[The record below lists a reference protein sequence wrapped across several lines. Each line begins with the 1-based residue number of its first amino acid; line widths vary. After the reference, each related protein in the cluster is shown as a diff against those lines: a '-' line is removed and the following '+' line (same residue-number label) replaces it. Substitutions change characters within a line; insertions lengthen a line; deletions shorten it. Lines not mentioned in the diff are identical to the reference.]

1 MRNESVSTAWKKID
15 NLRPVPESLDTL
27 VLGQRIRYERRRKG
41 LTLAALGELV
51 GRPAPY
57 LSQLENG
64 RIEPRLSLLG
74 DLAEA
79 LGCSAGDLLNGEA
92 PTRRAD
98 LEVRLARI
106 QQTDAYRSL
115 RLPELKATARLP
127 DAALEHLLALHDAW
141 RDGSE
146 APSAGAGV
154 PAVDPVRRANI
165 VLRAQMRARDNY
177 YGEIEEVANA
187 VLRAASYPG
196 AGPVS
201 ERILLDL
208 ADHLGYRI
216 DRVRDI
222 PRSTRSV
229 TDLRRRVIYIPQ
241 RDELPTRAARSV
253 VLSTLGHFALDH
265 SDPETIEDYLR
276 QRVESNYF
284 AGAVLAP
291 QSPAVSLLQEA
302 AVEGDIAVQDLKD
315 VFYVSYEMAAHR
327 LTNLATEH
335 LGIPM
340 HFMRADEEGLISKAY
355 ENDNVPFPT
364 APDGS
369 LEGVRVPTSWAP
381 RQVFHSAD
389 TYATYAQYTE
399 TDAGDYFCV
408 TQVDT
413 TRDHGHTVTV
423 GTTAAHAARFRGSGT
438 ARRIVSP
445 QATRTPGPGA
455 GDGPPRDR
463 RVWASARD
471 REFVLGPLTSPD
483 GALAPSP
490 GVSMSEVH
498 AFLDRHRSDEAR

>member
-1 MRNESVSTAWKKID
+1 MSGNRKICYSSG
-15 NLRPVPESLDTL
+15 VAEMGDTL
-27 VLGQRIRYERRRKG
+27 ILGQRVRHERRRRG
-41 LTLAALGELV
+41 LTLAELGDLV

-74 DLAEA
+74 ELAAA
-79 LGCSAGDLLNGEA
+79 LGCSVGGLLE
-92 PTRRAD
+92 PEPPSRRAD
-98 LEVRLARI
+98 LEVRLARM
-106 QQTDAYRSL
+106 QQTEAYREL
-115 RLPELKATARLP
+115 QLPELKATARLP
-127 DAALEHLLALHDAW
+127 DAALEHLVTLHEAW
-141 RDGSE
+141 R
-146 APSAGAGV
+146 AGARAAG
-154 PAVDPVRRANI
+154 PTAGGTAADPVRRANT

-177 YGEIEEVANA
+177 YGEIEEVASEA
-187 VLRAASYPG
+187 LRAVSYPG
-196 AGPVS
+196 AGPIS

-208 ADHLGYRI
+208 AAHFGYRI

-265 SDPETIEDYLR
+265 SDPVTIEDYLR

-291 QSPAVSLLQEA
+291 ESPAVSLLQEA
-302 AVEGDIAVQDLKD
+302 AATNDIAVQDLKD
-315 VFYVSYEMAAHR
+315 IFYVSYEMAAHR
-327 LTNLATEH
+327 LTNLATRH

-364 APDGS
+364 AVDGS
-369 LEGVRVPTSWAP
+369 LEGVRVPSSWAP
-381 RQVFHSAD
+381 RQVFHSVD
-389 TYATYAQYTE
+389 TYATHAQYTD
-399 TDAGDYFCV
+399 TTTGDYFCV

-413 TRDHGHTVTV
+413 TRDLGHTVTV
-423 GTTAAHAARFRGSGT
+423 GTIDAHARLFRGSETTRRFTTAAAAGDRSLAPGT
-438 ARRIVSP
+438 ALR
-445 QATRTPGPGA
+445 QAGQ
-455 GDGPPRDR
+455 
-463 RVWASARD
+463 VWASARD
-471 REFVLGPLTSPD
+471 REFVLGPQASPD

-490 GVSMSEVH
+490 GVAMSEVH
-498 AFLDRHRSDEAR
+498 AFLDRHGDANAEATT

>member
-1 MRNESVSTAWKKID
+1 M
-15 NLRPVPESLDTL
+15 PEPLDTL
-27 VLGQRIRYERRRKG
+27 VLGQRIRHERRRKG
-41 LTLAALGELV
+41 LTLAELGELV

-74 DLAEA
+74 DLAEV
-79 LGCSAGDLLNGEA
+79 LGCSPGDLLNGEA
-92 PTRRAD
+92 PTRRAE

-127 DAALEHLLALHDAW
+127 DAALEHLLTLHDAW
-141 RDGSE
+141 R
-146 APSAGAGV
+146 ASAESRGAAAGV
-154 PAVDPVRRANI
+154 PAVDPVRRANT

-177 YGEIEEVANA
+177 YGEIEE
-187 VLRAASYPG
+187 AAATALKSVSY
-196 AGPVS
+196 AGTGPIS

-208 ADHLGYRI
+208 AEHFGYRI

-265 SDPETIEDYLR
+265 SDPDTIEDYLR

-291 QSPAVSLLQEA
+291 ESPAVALLDEA
-302 AVEGDIAVQDLKD
+302 AASGDIAVQDLKD

-327 LTNLATEH
+327 LTNLATRH

-355 ENDNVPFPT
+355 ENDNVPFP
-364 APDGS
+364 AALDGS
-369 LEGVRVPTSWAP
+369 LEGVRVPSSWAP

-389 TYATYAQYTE
+389 TYATHAQYTE
-399 TDAGDYFCV
+399 TAAEAYFCV

-413 TRDHGHTVTV
+413 TRDLGHTVTV
-423 GTTAAHAARFRGSGT
+423 GTTASHAGLFRGSETTRRFAGAAPGT
-438 ARRIVSP
+438 ADDGD
-445 QATRTPGPGA
+445 AETRVQR
-455 GDGPPRDR
+455 DG

-471 REFVLGPLTSPD
+471 REFVLGPLDLPD

-490 GVSMSEVH
+490 GVAMSEVH
-498 AFLDRHRSDEAR
+498 AFLDRHRAVDAGA

>member
-1 MRNESVSTAWKKID
+1 M
-15 NLRPVPESLDTL
+15 PESLDTL
-27 VLGQRIRYERRRKG
+27 VLGQRIRHERRRKG
-41 LTLAALGELV
+41 LTLAELGELV

-74 DLAEA
+74 DLAEV
-79 LGCSAGDLLNGEA
+79 LGCNPGDLLNGEA
-92 PTRRAD
+92 PTRRAE

-127 DAALEHLLALHDAW
+127 DTALEHLLALHDAW

-146 APSAGAGV
+146 SRSAGAGV

-165 VLRAQMRARDNY
+165 VLRAQMRARSNY
-177 YGEIEEVANA
+177 YGEIEEVATA
-187 VLRAASYPG
+187 ALRAASYPG
-196 AGPVS
+196 TGPIS

-208 ADHLGYRI
+208 AEHFGYRI

-291 QSPAVSLLQEA
+291 ESPAVALLDEA
-302 AVEGDIAVQDLKD
+302 AASGDIAVQDLKD

-327 LTNLATEH
+327 LTNLATRH

-369 LEGVRVPTSWAP
+369 LEGVRVPTLWAP

-423 GTTAAHAARFRGSGT
+423 GTTADHAGRFRSSDT
-438 ARRIVSP
+438 ARRIVAP
-445 QATRTPGPGA
+445 QATGVTGPGA
-455 GDGPPRDR
+455 GDGLARDR

-498 AFLDRHRSDEAR
+498 AFLDRHRSDTGT

>member
-1 MRNESVSTAWKKID
+1 MAE
-15 NLRPVPESLDTL
+15 PLDTL
-27 VLGQRIRYERRRKG
+27 VLGQRIRHERRRKG
-41 LTLAALGELV
+41 LTLAELGELV
-51 GRPAPY
+51 GRAAPY

-64 RIEPRLSLLG
+64 RIEPRLSLLA
-74 DLAEA
+74 DLARA
-79 LGCSAGDLLNGEA
+79 LGCSATDLLKDEA

-98 LEVRLARI
+98 LEVRLARA
-106 QQTDAYRSL
+106 QQSDAYDSL
-115 RLPELKATARLP
+115 RLPELKATTRLP

-141 RDGSE
+141 RAAAEGRGS
-146 APSAGAGV
+146 AV
-154 PAVDPVRRANI
+154 LPAVDPVRRANI
-165 VLRAQMRARDNY
+165 VLRAQMRARSNY
-177 YGEIEEVANA
+177 YGEIEEVA
-187 VLRAASYPG
+187 AAALTAAGYPG
-196 AGPVS
+196 TGAIS

-208 ADHLGYRI
+208 ATHFGYRI

-291 QSPAVSLLQEA
+291 ESPAVALLGEA
-302 AVEGDIAVQDLKD
+302 ASSGDIATQDLKD

-327 LTNLATEH
+327 LTNLATHH

-355 ENDNVPFPT
+355 ENDNVPFPA

-369 LEGVRVPTSWAP
+369 LEGVRVPTTWAP
-381 RQVFHSAD
+381 RQVFLSAD

-399 TDAGDYFCV
+399 TEVDDYFCV

-423 GTTAAHAARFRGSGT
+423 GTTAANAGRFRGSNS
-438 ARRIVSP
+438 ARRVVAP
-445 QATRTPGPGA
+445 QVTSGTGLGA
-455 GDGPPRDR
+455 GGGHPRDA

-498 AFLDRHRSDEAR
+498 SFLDRHRDDGN

>member
-1 MRNESVSTAWKKID
+1 M
-15 NLRPVPESLDTL
+15 PEALDTL

-41 LTLAALGELV
+41 LTLAELGKLV

-79 LGCSAGDLLNGEA
+79 LGCPPADLLNGEA
-92 PTRRAD
+92 PTRRAE
-98 LEVRLARI
+98 LEVGLARI
-106 QQTDAYRSL
+106 QQSDAYRSL
-115 RLPELKATARLP
+115 RLPELKATARVP

-146 APSAGAGV
+146 GRSAGTGV

-165 VLRAQMRARDNY
+165 VLRAQMRARSNY
-177 YGEIEEVANA
+177 YGEIEEVAGA
-187 VLRAASYPG
+187 ALRAASYPG
-196 AGPVS
+196 TGPIS

-208 ADHLGYRI
+208 AGHFGYRI

-241 RDELPTRAARSV
+241 RDELPTRASRSV

-291 QSPAVSLLQEA
+291 ESPAVSLLQEA
-302 AVEGDIAVQDLKD
+302 AGEGDIAVQDLKD
-315 VFYVSYEMAAHR
+315 VFSVSYEMAAHR
-327 LTNLATEH
+327 LTNLASEH

-355 ENDNVPFPT
+355 ENDNVPFPA

-369 LEGVRVPTSWAP
+369 LEGVRVPSSWAP
-381 RQVFHSAD
+381 RQVFHSDD

-423 GTTAAHAARFRGSGT
+423 GTTAAHAGRFRGSET

-445 QATRTPGPGA
+445 SATGVAGPAA

-498 AFLDRHRSDEAR
+498 AFLDRHRTDGAG

>member
-1 MRNESVSTAWKKID
+1 M
-15 NLRPVPESLDTL
+15 
-27 VLGQRIRYERRRKG
+27 
-41 LTLAALGELV
+41 
-51 GRPAPY
+51 
-57 LSQLENG
+57 
-64 RIEPRLSLLG
+64 
-74 DLAEA
+74 
-79 LGCSAGDLLNGEA
+79 
-92 PTRRAD
+92 
-98 LEVRLARI
+98 
-106 QQTDAYRSL
+106 
-115 RLPELKATARLP
+115 
-127 DAALEHLLALHDAW
+127 
-141 RDGSE
+141 
-146 APSAGAGV
+146 
-154 PAVDPVRRANI
+154 DPVRRANI

-196 AGPVS
+196 TGPVS

-302 AVEGDIAVQDLKD
+302 AGEGDIAVQDLKD

-423 GTTAAHAARFRGSGT
+423 GTTAAHAGRFRGSGT

-498 AFLDRHRSDEAR
+498 AFLDRHRSDEAL

>member
-1 MRNESVSTAWKKID
+1 MFGRR
-15 NLRPVPESLDTL
+15 LRH
-27 VLGQRIRYERRRKG
+27 ERRRRG
-41 LTLAALGELV
+41 LTLAELGELV

-74 DLAEA
+74 DLADA
-79 LGCSAGDLLNGEA
+79 LGTTTARLLDSEP
-92 PTRRAD
+92 PTRRAQ
-98 LEVRLARI
+98 LEVRLARM
-106 QQTDAYRSL
+106 QQTDAYREL

-127 DAALEHLLALHDAW
+127 DAALEHLVALHNAW
-141 RDGSE
+141 RTSTEGR
-146 APSAGAGV
+146 SAGT
-154 PAVDPVRRANI
+154 PAVDPVRRANMA
-165 VLRAQMRARDNY
+165 LRAQMRARGNY

-187 VLRAASYPG
+187 ALRAASYPG
-196 AGPVS
+196 TGPIS

-208 ADHLGYRI
+208 AAHLGYRI

-291 QSPAVSLLQEA
+291 ESPAVSLLQEA
-302 AVEGDIAVQDLKD
+302 AGEGDIAAQDLKD
-315 VFYVSYEMAAHR
+315 VFSVSYEMAAHR

-335 LGIPM
+335 LGIRM

-369 LEGVRVPTSWAP
+369 LEGVRVPNSWAP

-423 GTTAAHAARFRGSGT
+423 GTTADHAGRFRGSET
-438 ARRIVSP
+438 ARRIVAP
-445 QATRTPGPGA
+445 QATASAGGGTGEGPA
-455 GDGPPRDR
+455 RDR

-498 AFLDRHRSDEAR
+498 AFLDRHRGDPG

>member
-1 MRNESVSTAWKKID
+1 M
-15 NLRPVPESLDTL
+15 PEPLDTL

-41 LTLAALGELV
+41 LTLAELGELV

-74 DLAEA
+74 DLAGA
-79 LGCSAGDLLNGEA
+79 LGCTAGDLLNGEA

-98 LEVRLARI
+98 LEVRLARA
-106 QQTDAYRSL
+106 QQSDAYDSL

-141 RDGSE
+141 RAAAEGRG
-146 APSAGAGV
+146 ATAGV
-154 PAVDPVRRANI
+154 PAADPVRRANI
-165 VLRAQMRARDNY
+165 VLRAQMRARGNY
-177 YGEIEEVANA
+177 YGEIEEVA
-187 VLRAASYPG
+187 AAALTAAGYPG
-196 AGPVS
+196 TGPIS

-208 ADHLGYRI
+208 ATHFGYRI

-229 TDLRRRVIYIPQ
+229 TDLRQRVIYIPQ

-291 QSPAVSLLQEA
+291 ESPAVALLGEA
-302 AVEGDIAVQDLKD
+302 AGGGDIAVQDLKD

-327 LTNLATEH
+327 LTNLATHH

-369 LEGVRVPTSWAP
+369 LEGVRIPSSWAP
-381 RQVFHSAD
+381 RQVFLSAD
-389 TYATYAQYTE
+389 TYATHAQYTE
-399 TDAGDYFCV
+399 TPTGDYFCV
-408 TQVDT
+408 TQVDA

-423 GTTAAHAARFRGSGT
+423 GTTASHAGLFRGSETTRRFST
-438 ARRIVSP
+438 ASAAGADR
-445 QATRTPGPGA
+445 GA
-455 GDGPPRDR
+455 GAPRDS

-471 REFVLGPLTSPD
+471 REFVLGPLNLPD

-498 AFLDRHRSDEAR
+498 AFVDRHRTDEAL

>member
-1 MRNESVSTAWKKID
+1 M
-15 NLRPVPESLDTL
+15 
-27 VLGQRIRYERRRKG
+27 LGQRIRHERRRKG
-41 LTLAALGELV
+41 LTLAELGRLV

-79 LGCSAGDLLNGEA
+79 LGCAPGDLLNDNA

-106 QQTDAYRSL
+106 QQSDAYRSL

-127 DAALEHLLALHDAW
+127 DAALEHLLAVHDAW
-141 RDGSE
+141 RAGIGGRGTAAE
-146 APSAGAGV
+146 A

-165 VLRAQMRARDNY
+165 VLRAQMRARGNY
-177 YGEIEEVANA
+177 YGEIEEAA
-187 VLRAASYPG
+187 ATALRAVSYPG
-196 AGPVS
+196 TGPIS

-208 ADHLGYRI
+208 TGHFGYRI

-291 QSPAVSLLQEA
+291 ESPAVSLLQEA
-302 AVEGDIAVQDLKD
+302 AAGGDIAVQDLKD

-327 LTNLATEH
+327 LTNLATHH
-335 LGIPM
+335 LGLPM
-340 HFMRADEEGLISKAY
+340 HFMRANEEGLISKAY

-369 LEGVRVPTSWAP
+369 LEGVRVPSSWAP

-389 TYATYAQYTE
+389 TYDTYAQYTE
-399 TDAGDYFCV
+399 TAGDDYFCV

-423 GTTAAHAARFRGSGT
+423 GTTAAHAGLFRGSET
-438 ARRIVSP
+438 SRRLASP
-445 QATRTPGPGA
+445 RAGGAAPGA
-455 GDGPPRDR
+455 GAAGDG

-471 REFVLGPLTSPD
+471 REFVLGPLNLPD

-498 AFLDRHRSDEAR
+498 AFLDRHRDGDAP

>member
-1 MRNESVSTAWKKID
+1 MTERMAI
-15 NLRPVPESLDTL
+15 LPPVPEPLDTL
-27 VLGQRIRYERRRKG
+27 VLGQRIRHERRRNG
-41 LTLAALGELV
+41 LTLAELGELV

-64 RIEPRLSLLG
+64 RIEPRLSLLN
-74 DLAEA
+74 DVARA
-79 LGCSAGDLLNGEA
+79 LGCPAGDLLSGDA
-92 PTRRAD
+92 PTRRAE
-98 LEVRLARI
+98 LEIRLARI
-106 QQTDAYRSL
+106 QQTDGYRAL

-141 RDGSE
+141 RAD
-146 APSAGAGV
+146 ADARRATAAG
-154 PAVDPVRRANI
+154 PAADPVRRANT

-177 YGEIEEVANA
+177 YGEIEEVAA
-187 VLRAASYPG
+187 VALEAVSYPG
-196 AGPVS
+196 TGPVS
-201 ERILLDL
+201 ERIMLDL
-208 ADHLGYRI
+208 AEHFGYRI

-222 PRSTRSV
+222 PHSTRSV

-265 SDPETIEDYLR
+265 SDPATIEDYLR

-291 QSPAVSLLQEA
+291 QRPAVSLLREA
-302 AVEGDIAVQDLKD
+302 AAGGDIAVQDLKD

-327 LTNLATEH
+327 LTNLATRH
-335 LGIPM
+335 LGVPM

-364 APDGS
+364 AADGS
-369 LEGVRVPTSWAP
+369 LEGVRVPSSWAP

-389 TYATYAQYTE
+389 TYATHAQYTA
-399 TDAGDYFCV
+399 TPAGDYFCV

-413 TRDHGHTVTV
+413 TRDLGHTVTV
-423 GTTAAHAARFRGSGT
+423 GTTGTHAGLFRSSET
-438 ARRIVSP
+438 
-445 QATRTPGPGA
+445 TRHFATPGSA
-455 GDGPPRDR
+455 GDAGPETGLPRDG

-471 REFVLGPLTSPD
+471 REFVLGPLDLPD

-498 AFLDRHRSDEAR
+498 GFLDRHRDGDAG

>member
-1 MRNESVSTAWKKID
+1 M
-15 NLRPVPESLDTL
+15 PESPDTL
-27 VLGQRIRYERRRKG
+27 VLGQRIRHERRRKG
-41 LTLAALGELV
+41 LTLAELGELV

-74 DLAEA
+74 DLARA
-79 LGCSAGDLLNGEA
+79 LGCTAGDLLNGEA

-98 LEVRLARI
+98 LEVRLARA
-106 QQTDAYRSL
+106 QQSDAYNSL

-127 DAALEHLLALHDAW
+127 DAALEHVLALHDAW
-141 RDGSE
+141 RAATEGRG
-146 APSAGAGV
+146 AAAGV
-154 PAVDPVRRANI
+154 PAADPVRRANI
-165 VLRAQMRARDNY
+165 VLRAQMRARGNY
-177 YGEIEEVANA
+177 YGEIEGVA
-187 VLRAASYPG
+187 AAALKAAGYPG
-196 AGPVS
+196 TGPIS

-208 ADHLGYRI
+208 AAHFGYHI

-291 QSPAVSLLQEA
+291 ESPAVALLGEA
-302 AVEGDIAVQDLKD
+302 AGGGDIAVQDLKD

-327 LTNLATEH
+327 LTNLATHH

-355 ENDNVPFPT
+355 ENDNVPFPA

-369 LEGVRVPTSWAP
+369 LEGVRIPSSWAP
-381 RQVFHSAD
+381 RQVFLSAD
-389 TYATYAQYTE
+389 TYATHAQYTE
-399 TDAGDYFCV
+399 TPTGDYFCV

-423 GTTAAHAARFRGSGT
+423 GTTVCHAGLFRGSETPRRFST
-438 ARRIVSP
+438 AS
-445 QATRTPGPGA
+445 AAGA
-455 GDGPPRDR
+455 ERGSGGLRDS

-471 REFVLGPLTSPD
+471 REFVLGPLNLPD

-498 AFLDRHRSDEAR
+498 AFVDRHRGDKAP

>member
-1 MRNESVSTAWKKID
+1 MTGERKNCYSSDVAEGV
-15 NLRPVPESLDTL
+15 DTL
-27 VLGQRIRYERRRKG
+27 VLGHRVRHERRRRG
-41 LTLAALGELV
+41 LTLAELGDLV

-64 RIEPRLSLLG
+64 RIEPRLTLLG
-74 DLAEA
+74 ELAAA
-79 LGCSAGDLLNGEA
+79 LGCSVGSLLE
-92 PTRRAD
+92 PEPPSRRAD
-98 LEVRLARI
+98 LEVRLARM
-106 QQTDAYRSL
+106 QQTEAYREL
-115 RLPELKATARLP
+115 QLPELKATARLP
-127 DAALEHLLALHDAW
+127 DAALEHLAALHDAW
-141 RDGSE
+141 CASTAAAGST
-146 APSAGAGV
+146 AGGTVA
-154 PAVDPVRRANI
+154 DPVRRANT

-177 YGEIEEVANA
+177 YGEIEDAAAEA
-187 VLRAASYPG
+187 LRAVSYPG
-196 AGPVS
+196 AGPIS

-208 ADHLGYRI
+208 AAHFGYRI

-229 TDLRRRVIYIPQ
+229 TDLRNRVIYIPQ

-265 SDPETIEDYLR
+265 SDPVTIEDYLR

-291 QSPAVSLLQEA
+291 ESPAVSLLQEA
-302 AVEGDIAVQDLKD
+302 AAASDVAVQDLKD

-327 LTNLATEH
+327 LTNLATRH

-340 HFMRADEEGLISKAY
+340 HFLRADEEGLISKAY

-364 APDGS
+364 AVDGS
-369 LEGVRVPTSWAP
+369 LEGVRVPSSWAP

-389 TYATYAQYTE
+389 TYDTHAQYTD
-399 TDAGDYFCV
+399 TPVGAYFCV

-423 GTTAAHAARFRGSGT
+423 GTTEAHARRFRASETTRRFSSAAGSGDPSPAADT
-438 ARRIVSP
+438 AVQP
-445 QATRTPGPGA
+445 TGQ
-455 GDGPPRDR
+455 
-463 RVWASARD
+463 VWASARD
-471 REFVLGPLTSPD
+471 RAFVLGSQALPD

-490 GVSMSEVH
+490 GVSVSEVH
-498 AFLDRHRSDEAR
+498 AFLERHGDAGAEAPIS

>member
-1 MRNESVSTAWKKID
+1 MGILS
-15 NLRPVPESLDTL
+15 PVPGSLEAL
-27 VLGQRIRYERRRKG
+27 VLGHRIRHARRRKK
-41 LTLAALGELV
+41 LTLVELGGIV

-57 LSQLENG
+57 LSQVENG

-74 DLAEA
+74 VLAEA
-79 LGCSAGDLLNGEA
+79 LGCDPGDLLNGGP
-92 PTRRAD
+92 PTRRAE
-98 LEVRLARI
+98 LEVRLVEV
-106 QQTDAYRSL
+106 QQTDAYQSL

-127 DAALEHLLALHDAW
+127 DAALEHVLALHDAW
-141 RDGSE
+141 RDGS
-146 APSAGAGV
+146 AGRSASAG
-154 PAVDPVRRANI
+154 VDPVRRANI
-165 VLRAQMRARDNY
+165 ALRTQMRSRGNY
-177 YGEIEEVANA
+177 YGEIEKVAKA
-187 VLRAASYPG
+187 ALRAASYPG
-196 AGPVS
+196 SGPIS

-208 ADHLGYRI
+208 AAHLGYRI

-229 TDLRRRVIYIPQ
+229 TDLHRRVIYIPQ
-241 RDELPTRAARSV
+241 RDELPTRASRSV
-253 VLSTLGHFALDH
+253 VLSTLGHFALGH
-265 SDPETIEDYLR
+265 SDPGNIEDYLR

-291 QSPAVSLLQEA
+291 QSPAVSLLKEA
-302 AVEGDIAVQDLKD
+302 AGEGDIAVQDLKD
-315 VFYVSYEMAAHR
+315 VFSVSYEMAAHR

-369 LEGVRVPTSWAP
+369 LEGVRVPSSWAP
-381 RQVFHSAD
+381 LQVFHSAD

-399 TDAGDYFCV
+399 TAAGDYFCV

-423 GTTAAHAARFRGSGT
+423 GTTAAHAVRFRGSES
-438 ARRIVSP
+438 ARRVVAP
-445 QATRTPGPGA
+445 PPPD
-455 GDGPPRDR
+455 DGRFSDR

-471 REFVLGPLTSPD
+471 REFVLGPLASPE

-498 AFLDRHRSDEAR
+498 AFLDRHRTEAG

>member
-1 MRNESVSTAWKKID
+1 M
-15 NLRPVPESLDTL
+15 PESLDTL
-27 VLGQRIRYERRRKG
+27 VLGHRIRHERRRKG

-57 LSQLENG
+57 LSRLENG
-64 RIEPRLSLLG
+64 RIEPRLSLLA
-74 DLAEA
+74 DLAKA
-79 LGCSAGDLLNGEA
+79 LGCAAGDLLGGEA
-92 PTRRAD
+92 PTRRAE

-106 QQTDAYRSL
+106 QQTDAYHSL

-127 DAALEHLLALHDAW
+127 DVAIEHILALHEAW
-141 RDGSE
+141 QDGAE
-146 APSAGAGV
+146 GRCGGTGA

-165 VLRAQMRARDNY
+165 VLRAQMRARGNY
-177 YGEIEEVANA
+177 YGEIEEAATAALEAVA
-187 VLRAASYPG
+187 YPG
-196 AGPVS
+196 SGPIS

-208 ADHLGYRI
+208 AGHLGYRI

-241 RDELPTRAARSV
+241 RDELPTRASRSV

-265 SDPETIEDYLR
+265 SDPATIEDYLR

-291 QSPAVSLLQEA
+291 ESPAVSLLQEA
-302 AVEGDIAVQDLKD
+302 AGEGDIAVQDLKD
-315 VFYVSYEMAAHR
+315 VFSVSYEMAAHR
-327 LTNLATEH
+327 LTNLATRH

-355 ENDNVPFPT
+355 ENDDVPFPT

-369 LEGVRVPTSWAP
+369 LEGVRIPSSWAP

-389 TYATYAQYTE
+389 TYDTYAQYTE
-399 TDAGDYFCV
+399 TEAGDYFCV

-423 GTTAAHAARFRGSGT
+423 GTTAAHASRFRGSDT
-438 ARRIVSP
+438 ARRIVAP
-445 QATRTPGPGA
+445 QPAGGA
-455 GDGPPRDR
+455 SGSGQPSDR

-498 AFLDRHRSDEAR
+498 AFLDRHASDAG